1 MNDSNVSGSII
12 CFSKLRGLSVG
23 LGIKNVVVKKLQ
35 AQIDYH
41 LFLQLYWPIKE
52 GCLRKKYIDDEM
64 QLRVSIFLL
73 IYCIC
78 IVFDKSGMD
87 KYFFSLAHL
96 IWIGLKYFFIK

>member
-12 CFSKLRGLSVG
+12 CFSELRGLSVG

-52 GCLRKKYIDDEM
+52 GCLRKNI
-64 QLRVSIFLL
+64 
-73 IYCIC
+73 
-78 IVFDKSGMD
+78 
-87 KYFFSLAHL
+87 
-96 IWIGLKYFFIK
+96 